1 MLTVARG
8 HPDVPGV
15 GVDVERG
22 AHEPLVA
29 DHVAAVG
36 VDLHVAL
43 RKERHWSGKSTMNFK
58 FRCGYLQFS
67 LPAQFYL
74 YLFVSWIRT
83 RQPRPKAPP

>member
-22 AHEPLVA
+22 AHEPFVA

-43 RKERHWSGKSTMNFK
+43 RKERHWSGK
-58 FRCGYLQFS
+58 
-67 LPAQFYL
+67 
-74 YLFVSWIRT
+74 RT
-83 RQPRPKAPP
+83 